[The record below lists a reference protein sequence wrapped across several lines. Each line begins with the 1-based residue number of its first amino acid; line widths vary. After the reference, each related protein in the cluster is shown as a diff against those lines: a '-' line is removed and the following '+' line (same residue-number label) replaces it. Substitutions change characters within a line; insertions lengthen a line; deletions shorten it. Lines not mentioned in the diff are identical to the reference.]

1 MQAFLEEQTDG
12 LVQSIQAL
20 VGSIRAEDDAVT
32 IKNHINEIASILGGV
47 VSESQQTLSEIDNRA
62 LREQAKPTVDTLAD
76 CRAQLLDASVDID
89 KLNDATSWKEFTKM
103 LPPLAFKIAR
113 ETKEL
118 VQKLD
123 QVGIMGDDDDDFR

>member
-47 VSESQQTLSEIDNRA
+47 VSESQQTLNDIDNRA

-118 VQKLD
+118 VQRLD
-123 QVGIMGDDDDDFR
+123 QVGTMGDDDDFR